1 LASGRGLSEAQAR
14 DALVR
19 CGHRLWQ
26 RRLVTGTSGN
36 LSYRLHDGTLLATP
50 AAASLD
56 DLAPEALVALD
67 AQGLPRGDG
76 TPTSELPL
84 HLAAYR
90 VRADINC
97 VVHTHPTM
105 CVVWSKTGGIFP
117 RDTVGAG
124 ETLRTCAWT
133 AYYRNGSAELAN
145 VCAEQFAQG
154 VDVVL
159 MERHGLSV
167 VSQDLDDALNQT
179 DLAEEAARI
188 AYYWSLL
195 EGAGR

>member
-1 LASGRGLSEAQAR
+1 MR
-14 DALVR
+14 DGSV
-19 CGHRLWQ
+19 
-26 RRLVTGTSGN
+26 LVTPSAQSIG
-36 LSYRLHDGTLLATP
+36 
-50 AAASLD
+50 
-56 DLAPEALVALD
+56 DLRPQDIVALD
-67 AQGLPRGDG
+67 ADGSLREGG

-90 VRADINC
+90 ARSDIAC

-117 RDTVGAG
+117 RDTVGAS
-124 ETLRTCAWT
+124 ETLRNCAWT
-133 AYYRNGSAELAN
+133 PYFRNGSEALAN

-154 VDVVL
+154 IDVVL

-167 VSQDLDDALNQT
+167 VSGDLEDAFLQT
-179 DLAEEAARI
+179 DLAEEAARL

-195 EGAGR
+195 EGVGP